1 MIIAVINNKGGVGKT
16 TSAVNI
22 AAALLQQG
30 KRVLCVDMDGQ
41 ANLLMHLFEL
51 RAVNDLEH
59 QQNGKPLDI
68 VHHHTGLDVL
78 PLSFF
83 ETSSAKYIAAITT
96 SAKKYDVTLI
106 DCPPSLDLRTMAALD
121 AADTI
126 LIPTEP
132 EDFAVKGLT
141 KLLKIASEKKKEV
154 LGIIITR
161 FNPKKAVHKFFAA
174 QLPQYFLQYHINVPV
189 PDSAVFPGA
198 ATMHQ
203 TAFEYWGG
211 KKQANPGL
219 EAYTAIAQTIIE
231 RVS

>member
-16 TSAVNI
+16 TSTVNI
-22 AAALLQQG
+22 ASALQQQG
-30 KRVLCVDMDGQ
+30 KKVLCVDMDGQ

-51 RAVNDLEH
+51 RAVNDLEQ
-59 QQNGKPLDI
+59 QQNGKPLGI
-68 VHHHTGLDVL
+68 VHHQTGLDVL

-83 ETSSAKYIAAITT
+83 EASSAKYIAAIT
-96 SAKKYDVTLI
+96 SAAKNYDVTLI
-106 DCPPSLDLRTMAALD
+106 DCPPSLESRTMAALD

-141 KLLKIASEKKKEV
+141 KLLKIASERKKEV

-174 QLPQYFLQYHINVPV
+174 QLPQYFLQYHINIPV
-189 PDSAVFPGA
+189 PDSAVFPGS

-203 TAFEYWGG
+203 TAFEYWGS
-211 KKQANPGL
+211 KKQSNPGL
-219 EAYTAIAQTIIE
+219 EAYTEIAQTIAR

>member
-16 TSAVNI
+16 TTTVNI
-22 AAALLQQG
+22 AAALTLQG
-30 KRVLCVDMDGQ
+30 KSVLCVDMDAQ
-41 ANLLMHLFEL
+41 ANLLMHFFEL
-51 RAVNDLEH
+51 RLVNDLEQ
-59 QQNGKPLDI
+59 QQNGKPLGV
-68 VHHHTGLDVL
+68 VHHQTGIDIL

-83 ETSSAKYIAAITT
+83 DAQAAKYVAAIQS

-106 DCPPSLDLRTMAALD
+106 DCPPSLEVRTMAALD

-141 KLLKIASEKKKEV
+141 KLLKIATERKKEI

-161 FNPKKAVHKFFAA
+161 YNPKKAVHKFFAA
-174 QLPQYFLQYHINVPV
+174 QLPQYFLEHHINIPV

-203 TAFEYWGG
+203 TGYEYWGT

-219 EAYTAIAQTIIE
+219 EAYSAIASTIMQ
-231 RVS
+231 RLV